1 VRVPFC
7 CINSWLISYRHRYCT
22 YLYYYNHH
30 HFRLAGIRD
39 LIIDESLRH
48 EFHGSCVDP
57 MRIGEASH
65 AEANDALDAVVKA
78 KLDNYQHDYNE
89 RNFCESVLVLV
100 VRVYGGLPGS
110 LRRRSSPVAAGL
122 LPELFSRI
130 DSSCLNL
137 TVLINYVLRRTPW
150 ESPPQTSASRP
161 LSEIRRV
168 CTFLLCAR
176 RCLA

>member
-1 VRVPFC
+1 VGLVRVPFC

-100 VRVYGGLPGS
+100 VRGQQFRYDRISRVEPCMADSQGVS
-110 LRRRSSPVAAGL
+110 AAGVAL
-122 LPELFSRI
+122 ELQACYRSFFQG
-130 DSSCLNL
+130 L
-137 TVLINYVLRRTPW
+137 TVAV
-150 ESPPQTSASRP
+150 
-161 LSEIRRV
+161 
-168 CTFLLCAR
+168 
-176 RCLA
+176 